1 MHKFNRDSKRGKLRA
16 YFPSLDSSFRRVARF
31 RNTAIFWDPL
41 VSRPVNKLSGAK
53 IGNPVKRNLT
63 FPSCIEDKCLYII
76 SMGFEWDDENKAQEN
91 YRKHGVRFPEAEA
104 VLDDPYGIIL
114 TDNESDPNE
123 QRFVMLGMGELGRL
137 LVVVY
142 TYRGENIRI
151 ISARPAES
159 HERKEYEA
167 QL

>member
-1 MHKFNRDSKRGKLRA
+1 
-16 YFPSLDSSFRRVARF
+16 
-31 RNTAIFWDPL
+31 
-41 VSRPVNKLSGAK
+41 
-53 IGNPVKRNLT
+53 
-63 FPSCIEDKCLYII
+63 
-76 SMGFEWDDENKAQEN
+76 MGFEWDDENKAQEN